1 MLDTTGFDP
10 LGPTEILPHLGTCA
24 RPGAARSVAHSPDH
38 IANQDVPAGDR
49 PDSLAGVHPS
59 PADGV
64 RRIDFLPWE
73 YDPAS
78 QETEAQAQA
87 ARQQELIT
95 AGARI
100 GDGVFIAP
108 NAAVFCDRLSIGDR
122 TYVAALAY
130 VTGDLTIGADCSI
143 NPYAVVRGEIRM
155 GDGVRIGAHSSIL
168 GFNHRMSTDL
178 PIHEQGTWSKGITLG
193 DDVWIGS
200 HATILDGVTVGDHVV
215 IGASAV
221 VTKDVPDWAV
231 VAGNPARIIR
241 DRRAD
246 TGAPQG
252 PDLATELQTFAQR
265 ARDQAGDLLARC
277 FEDGRFVDRPAALAG
292 PLEPAVR
299 PWADAVEIADLLLDA
314 APPGFDAADLV
325 RRLTARQDPATGL
338 IPAGDL
344 SDRGLERAPTSDE
357 PLLATDGDASYHV
370 LSVGYAVRLLGG
382 RLPHPV
388 RAVHALSDR
397 DVVRDLEARDWGA
410 RAWGSG
416 AAVDALAT
424 ACALNIADFSAEL
437 PDGGTGPV
445 YGLLG
450 WLTAR
455 ANPATGMWGAPQ
467 PAPRWLQAV
476 NGFYRL
482 TRGSYAQLGLPLPYP
497 EAAIDTV
504 LEHAADPH
512 LAAPEG
518 YNACNVLDIVHPL
531 WLAAQQ
537 TEHRRTEGEA
547 WAQDQLRR
555 ALHNWS
561 DGAGI
566 PFAPLSAGPDGVAGL
581 QGTEMWLSIIWY
593 LADYLGEADALGYRP
608 RGVHNPD
615 PLVRLAPVDTPG

>member
-1 MLDTTGFDP
+1 M
-10 LGPTEILPHLGTCA
+10 
-24 RPGAARSVAHSPDH
+24 
-38 IANQDVPAGDR
+38 
-49 PDSLAGVHPS
+49 HPS
-59 PADGV
+59 AADGV

-78 QETEAQAQA
+78 AEGQAQA
-87 ARQQELIT
+87 ARQQELVA

-122 TYVAALAY
+122 SYVAAFAY
-130 VTGDLTIGADCSI
+130 VTGEVTIGADCSI

-155 GDGVRIGAHSSIL
+155 GDGVRIGAHTSIL
-168 GFNHRMSTDL
+168 GFNHSMSTEQ
-178 PIHEQGTWSKGITLG
+178 PIHRQGTWSKGITLG
-193 DDVWIGS
+193 NDVWIGS
-200 HATILDGVTVGDHVV
+200 NATILDGVTVGDHVV

-231 VAGNPARIIR
+231 VAGNPARVIR
-241 DRRAD
+241 DRRTETRSNGSSNARSSPATEPATD
-246 TGAPQG
+246 PTTGLTTPLPA
-252 PDLATELQTFAQR
+252 DLASGLRAFAQR

-338 IPAGDL
+338 IPEGDL
-344 SDRGLERAPTSDE
+344 SDRGLERPPTSDE
-357 PLLATDGDASYHV
+357 PLLPTDGSASYHI

-388 RAVHALSDR
+388 RAVHALSER
-397 DVVRDLEARDWGA
+397 DVVRSLEARDWGSG
-410 RAWGSG
+410 AWGSG
-416 AAVDALAT
+416 AAVDSLAT

-455 ANPATGMWGAPQ
+455 ANPATGMWGTPQ

-482 TRGSYAQLGLPLPYP
+482 TRGSYAQLGLPLPYAD
-497 EAAIDTV
+497 AAIDTV

-512 LAAPEG
+512 LATPEG

-531 WLAAQQ
+531 WLAAKQS
-537 TEHRRTEGEA
+537 EHRRAEGA
-547 WAQDQLRR
+547 VWALDQLQRTLR
-555 ALHNWS
+555 NWS
-561 DGAGI
+561 DGAGF
-566 PFAPLSAGPDGVAGL
+566 PFAPLSTGPDGVAGL

-615 PLVRLAPVDTPG
+615 PLVRLTPVDALG

>member
-1 MLDTTGFDP
+1 M
-10 LGPTEILPHLGTCA
+10 
-24 RPGAARSVAHSPDH
+24 
-38 IANQDVPAGDR
+38 
-49 PDSLAGVHPS
+49 HPS
-59 PADGV
+59 AADGV

-73 YDPAS
+73 YDPTS
-78 QETEAQAQA
+78 PEAEAQA
-87 ARQQELIT
+87 ARQQELVA
-95 AGARI
+95 AGAQI

-108 NAAVFCDRLSIGDR
+108 NAAVFCDRLTIGDR
-122 TYVAALAY
+122 SYVAALAY

-168 GFNHRMSTDL
+168 GFNHRMSVDL
-178 PIHEQGTWSKGITLG
+178 PIHQQGTWSKGITLG

-200 HATILDGVTVGDHVV
+200 NATILDGVTVGDHVI

-231 VAGNPARIIR
+231 VAGNPARVIR
-241 DRRAD
+241 DRRTETQD
-246 TGAPQG
+246 SPDVDEPRGPRGAG
-252 PDLATELQTFAQR
+252 ESRTADLATDLQSFAQR

-277 FEDGRFVDRPAALAG
+277 FEDGRFVDRPSALAG

-299 PWADAVEIADLLLDA
+299 PWADAVEVADLLLDA
-314 APPGFDAADLV
+314 APPGFEAADLI
-325 RRLTARQDPATGL
+325 RRLAARQDPATGL

-357 PLLATDGDASYHV
+357 PLLPTDGSASYHI

-388 RAVHALSDR
+388 RAVRVLSDR
-397 DVVRDLEARDWGA
+397 DVVRALDARDWGA
-410 RAWGSG
+410 GAWGSG

-437 PDGGTGPV
+437 DDGGTGPL

-450 WLTAR
+450 WLSAR

-467 PAPRWLQAV
+467 PARRWLQAV

-512 LAAPEG
+512 LATPEG
-518 YNACNVLDIVHPL
+518 YTACNVLDIVHPL

-537 TEHRRTEGEA
+537 TGHRRAEGAA
-547 WAQDQLRR
+547 WAQAQLRR
-555 ALHNWS
+555 ALRSWS
-561 DGAGI
+561 DGAGFA
-566 PFAPLSAGPDGVAGL
+566 FAPASDGADAVAGL
-581 QGTEMWLSIIWY
+581 QGTEMWLSIVWL
-593 LADYLGEADALGYRP
+593 LADYLGLADALGYRP

-615 PLVRLAPVDTPG
+615 PLVRLAPVDER